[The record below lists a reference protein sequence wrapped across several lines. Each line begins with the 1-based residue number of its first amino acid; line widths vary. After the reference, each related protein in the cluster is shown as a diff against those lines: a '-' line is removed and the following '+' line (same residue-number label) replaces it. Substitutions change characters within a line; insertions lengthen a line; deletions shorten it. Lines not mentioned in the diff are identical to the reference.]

1 MNQKNKYKST
11 KVASGKRVQPPA
23 PKPISLTN
31 ADFLRTAQYG
41 LYGLSNEKNF
51 YVNSIIL
58 YNNQHPYTLNSK
70 QIKYLTGLFRGVDKY
85 LSQNTLIDPSNHRIT
100 KIIRRKTINLA
111 RWSKAYQSQLALQAL
126 PNNLWAACT
135 RLLDFISEYVESFYF
150 IDNLIEDIKKISNR
164 PADFALRVMV
174 DDIIHNYQL
183 QRNTNKYPTYP
194 YVIKAL
200 NNHRTGL
207 SKIQLSAR
215 QYFNFKLWR
224 ARGSYWWYIQP

>member
-1 MNQKNKYKST
+1 MNQNNKYKST

-126 PNNLWAACT
+126 PNNLWA
-135 RLLDFISEYVESFYF
+135 
-150 IDNLIEDIKKISNR
+150 
-164 PADFALRVMV
+164 DFALRVMV
-174 DDIIHNYQL
+174 DDIIHNHQL
-183 QRNTNKYPTYP
+183 QRNTNKYPSYP

-207 SKIQLSAR
+207 RKIQLSAR